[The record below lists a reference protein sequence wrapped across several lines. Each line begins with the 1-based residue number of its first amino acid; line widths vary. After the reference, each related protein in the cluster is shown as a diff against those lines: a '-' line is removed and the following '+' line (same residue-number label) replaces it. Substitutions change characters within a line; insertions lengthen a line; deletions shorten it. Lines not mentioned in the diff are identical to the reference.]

1 MRWTGRNQAFVM
13 VLAYVILM
21 PQAARGVAYVDSPPL
36 AKVVQGPVGQV
47 QKSASVQVPLITWG
61 GDIATILANGNS
73 RVTAKG
79 SIFEGLGLNL
89 KLVREDDFKKQVE
102 AYRRGDSPYLRGTVG
117 MISMASELLSADPRT
132 KPVVIYQMTWS
143 SGGDALVVKEGI
155 KTVSDLRGRTIA
167 VQAYGPHVQLLTEM
181 LRDAGLSTRDVT
193 IKWTRDLTG
202 TDATTPAAALTS
214 PEVHAATVISPDA
227 LMLTSNGTVGTGAE
241 GSIKGARILLTTK
254 TANRIIAD
262 VYAVR
267 SDYFG
272 ANRDQV
278 ENFVKGLMLA
288 EEELRGLFRN
298 KEARLKDYQKC
309 ITAAAEILLDS
320 TQAVADTEAMYND
333 CEYVG
338 FKGNVKFFTD
348 PNYPRKL
355 LKLGEEAQVAFASLG
370 LIGRGVPL
378 DDAKWDYERLK
389 TGLKDTAGVEL
400 PRFDRERVASVITRK
415 QQQGTLAEGELFA
428 FEVYFQPNQNTFPA
442 DLYADSFGRV
452 VELASTYGGAL
463 ISVEGHSDPM
473 AYLKGKKQGNPEV
486 VLGRIKQSAK
496 NLSLTRATAV
506 RDSVIAYARDRGI
519 TLDESQ
525 FAVVG
530 HGITQPKSGICGTDP
545 CPPKT
550 EQEWRDNMRV
560 EFRIIQVE
568 AESAVFKPL

>member
-1 MRWTGRNQAFVM
+1 MRWNGRNRAFLT
-13 VLAYVILM
+13 VLGLGFLISRFAWGA
-21 PQAARGVAYVDSPPL
+21 QYVDSPPL
-36 AKVVQGPVGQV
+36 VKVVHGPVGQV
-47 QKSASVQVPLITWG
+47 QKSTSVQVPLITWG
-61 GDIATILANGNS
+61 GDIATILANGNA

-79 SIFEGLGLNL
+79 SIFDRLGLNL

-102 AYRRGDSPYLRGTVG
+102 AYRRGETPYLRGTLG
-117 MISMASELLSADPRT
+117 MLAMASELLAGEPRT

-155 KTVSDLRGRTIA
+155 KTVSDLKGRTIA

-181 LRDAGLSTRDVT
+181 LRDAGLSIRDVT

-202 TDATTPAAALTS
+202 TESTPAKALS
-214 PEVHAATVISPDA
+214 NPDVHAATVITPDA

-241 GSIKGARILLTTK
+241 GSIRGARILLTTK

-267 SDYFG
+267 SDYF
-272 ANRDQV
+272 AAHRDQV
-278 ENFVKGLMLA
+278 ENFVRGLMLA
-288 EEELRGLFRN
+288 EEELRDLFKN
-298 KEARLKDYQKC
+298 KEPRLKDYQKSVA
-309 ITAAAEILLDS
+309 AAAEILLDS
-320 TQAVADTEAMYND
+320 AQAVADAEAMYND

-338 FKGNVKFFTD
+338 FRGNVRFFTD
-348 PNYPRKL
+348 QNYPRKL
-355 LKLGEEAQVAFASLG
+355 SKLNEEAQTAFASIG
-370 LIGRGVPL
+370 LIGKGIPL
-378 DDAKWDYERLK
+378 DHASWDYERFK
-389 TGLKDTAGVEL
+389 TGLKDTAGVEIQ
-400 PRFDRERVASVITRK
+400 RFDKERVASVITRK
-415 QQQGTLAEGELFA
+415 QQQGTLAEGELFS

-473 AYLKGKKQGNPEV
+473 AYLNGKKQGQPEV

-496 NLSLTRATAV
+496 NLSLTRAAAV
-506 RDSVIAYARDRGI
+506 RDSVIAYARNRGI

-530 HGITQPKSGICGTDP
+530 HGIIQPRSGICGSDP

>member
-1 MRWTGRNQAFVM
+1 MRWTGRNKACLM
-13 VLAYVILM
+13 MLALAMLM
-21 PQAARGVAYVDSPPL
+21 PRAVQGASYVESPPL

-47 QKSASVQVPLITWG
+47 QKSASIQVPLITWG
-61 GDIATILANGNS
+61 GDIATILANGNA
-73 RVTAKG
+73 RVTARG
-79 SIFEGLGLNL
+79 SIFDRLGLTL

-132 KPVVIYQMTWS
+132 KPVIIYQMTWS

-155 KTVSDLRGRTIA
+155 KTVGDLRGKTIA

-202 TDATTPAAALTS
+202 TEATPAAALS
-214 PEVHAATVISPDA
+214 SVEVHAATVISPDA

-272 ANRDQV
+272 SNRDQV
-278 ENFVKGLMLA
+278 EHFVKGLMLA
-288 EEELRGLFRN
+288 EEELRDLFKN
-298 KEARLKDYQKC
+298 KEARLKDYQPC
-309 ITAAAEILLDS
+309 VTAAAEILLDS
-320 TQAVADTEAMYND
+320 TQAVADAEAMYHD

-338 FKGNVKFFTD
+338 FKGNVKFFAN

-355 LKLGEEAQVAFASLG
+355 SKLGEEAQLAFAAIG

-378 DDAKWDYERLK
+378 EDARWDYERFK
-389 TGLKDTAGVEL
+389 SGLKDTAGVEL
-400 PRFDRERVASVITRK
+400 PRFDKERVASVITRK

-428 FEVYFQPNQNTFPA
+428 FEVFFQPNQNPFPA

-530 HGITQPKSGICGTDP
+530 HGIGQPKSGICGSDP

>member
-1 MRWTGRNQAFVM
+1 MRWTGRNKACLM
-13 VLAYVILM
+13 MLALAMLM
-21 PQAARGVAYVDSPPL
+21 PRAVQGASYVESPPL

-47 QKSASVQVPLITWG
+47 QKSASIQVPLITWG
-61 GDIATILANGNS
+61 GDIATILANGNA
-73 RVTAKG
+73 RVTARG
-79 SIFEGLGLNL
+79 SIFDRLGLTL

-132 KPVVIYQMTWS
+132 KPVIIYQMTWS

-155 KTVSDLRGRTIA
+155 KTVGDLRGKTIA

-202 TDATTPAAALTS
+202 TEATPAAALS
-214 PEVHAATVISPDA
+214 SVEVHAATVISPDA

-272 ANRDQV
+272 SNRDQV
-278 ENFVKGLMLA
+278 EHFVKGLMLA
-288 EEELRGLFRN
+288 EEELRDLFKN
-298 KEARLKDYQKC
+298 KEARLKDYQPC
-309 ITAAAEILLDS
+309 VTAAAEILLDS
-320 TQAVADTEAMYND
+320 TQAVADAEAMYHD

-338 FKGNVKFFTD
+338 FKGNVKFFAD

-355 LKLGEEAQVAFASLG
+355 SKLGEEAQAAFAAIG

-378 DDAKWDYERLK
+378 DDARWDYERFK
-389 TGLKDTAGVEL
+389 SGLKDTAGVEL
-400 PRFDRERVASVITRK
+400 PRFDKERVASVITRK

-428 FEVYFQPNQNTFPA
+428 FEVFFQPNQNTFPA

-530 HGITQPKSGICGTDP
+530 HGIGQPKSGICGSDP

>member
-1 MRWTGRNQAFVM
+1 MRWTGRNKACLM
-13 VLAYVILM
+13 MLALAMLM
-21 PQAARGVAYVDSPPL
+21 PRAVQGASYVESPPL

-47 QKSASVQVPLITWG
+47 QKSASIQVPLITWG
-61 GDIATILANGNS
+61 GDIATILANGNA
-73 RVTAKG
+73 RVTARG
-79 SIFEGLGLNL
+79 SIFDRLGLTL

-132 KPVVIYQMTWS
+132 KPVIIYQMTWS

-155 KTVSDLRGRTIA
+155 KTVGDLRGKTIA

-181 LRDAGLSTRDVT
+181 LRDAGLSIRDVT

-202 TDATTPAAALTS
+202 TEATPAAALS
-214 PEVHAATVISPDA
+214 SAEVHAATVISPDA

-272 ANRDQV
+272 SNRDQV
-278 ENFVKGLMLA
+278 EHFVKGLMLA
-288 EEELRGLFRN
+288 EEELRDLFKN
-298 KEARLKDYQKC
+298 KEARLKDYQPC
-309 ITAAAEILLDS
+309 VTAAAEILLDS
-320 TQAVADTEAMYND
+320 TQAVADAEAMYHD

-338 FKGNVKFFTD
+338 FKGNVKFFAD

-355 LKLGEEAQVAFASLG
+355 SKLGEEAQAAFAAIG

-378 DDAKWDYERLK
+378 DDARWDYERFK
-389 TGLKDTAGVEL
+389 SGLKDTAGVEL
-400 PRFDRERVASVITRK
+400 PRFDKERVASVITRK

-428 FEVYFQPNQNTFPA
+428 FEVFFQPNQNTFPA

-530 HGITQPKSGICGTDP
+530 HGIGQPKSGICGSDP

>member
-1 MRWTGRNQAFVM
+1 MRWTGRNKACLM
-13 VLAYVILM
+13 MLALAMLM
-21 PQAARGVAYVDSPPL
+21 PRAVQGASYVESPPL

-47 QKSASVQVPLITWG
+47 QKSASIQVPLITWG
-61 GDIATILANGNS
+61 GDIATILANGNA
-73 RVTAKG
+73 RVTARG
-79 SIFEGLGLNL
+79 SIFDRLGLTL

-132 KPVVIYQMTWS
+132 KPVIIYQMTWS

-155 KTVSDLRGRTIA
+155 KTVGDLRGKTIA

-202 TDATTPAAALTS
+202 TEATPAAALS
-214 PEVHAATVISPDA
+214 SVEVHAATVISPDA

-272 ANRDQV
+272 SNRDQV
-278 ENFVKGLMLA
+278 EHFVKGLMLA
-288 EEELRGLFRN
+288 EEELRDLFKN
-298 KEARLKDYQKC
+298 KEARLKDYQPC
-309 ITAAAEILLDS
+309 VTAAAEILLDS
-320 TQAVADTEAMYND
+320 TQAVADAEAMYHD

-338 FKGNVKFFTD
+338 FKGNVKFFAA

-355 LKLGEEAQVAFASLG
+355 SKLGEEAQAAFAAIG

-378 DDAKWDYERLK
+378 DDARWDYERFK
-389 TGLKDTAGVEL
+389 SGLKDTAGVEL
-400 PRFDRERVASVITRK
+400 PRFDKERVASVITRK

-428 FEVYFQPNQNTFPA
+428 FEVFFQPNQNTFPA

-530 HGITQPKSGICGTDP
+530 HGIGQPKSGICGSDP

>member
-1 MRWTGRNQAFVM
+1 MRWTGRNKASLM
-13 VLAYVILM
+13 MLALAMLM
-21 PQAARGVAYVDSPPL
+21 PRAVQGASYVESPPL
-36 AKVVQGPVGQV
+36 TKVVQGPVGQV
-47 QKSASVQVPLITWG
+47 QKGASIQVPLITWG
-61 GDIATILANGNS
+61 GDIATILANGNA
-73 RVTAKG
+73 RATARG
-79 SIFEGLGLNL
+79 SIFDRLGLTL

-102 AYRRGDSPYLRGTVG
+102 AYRRGDSPYLRGTLG
-117 MISMASELLSADPRT
+117 MISMASELLSADSRT
-132 KPVVIYQMTWS
+132 KPVIIYQMTWS

-155 KTVSDLRGRTIA
+155 KTVGDLRGKTIA

-202 TDATTPAAALTS
+202 TEATPAAALS
-214 PEVHAATVISPDA
+214 SAEVHAATVISPDA

-267 SDYFG
+267 SDYLG
-272 ANRDQV
+272 SNRDQV
-278 ENFVKGLMLA
+278 ENLVKGLMLA
-288 EEELRGLFRN
+288 EEELRDLFKN
-298 KEARLKDYQKC
+298 KEARLKDYQKA

-320 TQAVADTEAMYND
+320 TQAVADAEAMYND

-355 LKLGEEAQVAFASLG
+355 SKLGEEAQLAFAAIG

-378 DDAKWDYERLK
+378 EDARWDYERFK
-389 TGLKDTAGVEL
+389 SGLKDTAGVEL
-400 PRFDRERVASVITRK
+400 PRFDKERVASVITRK

-496 NLSLTRATAV
+496 NLSLTRAAAV
-506 RDSVIAYARDRGI
+506 RDSVIAYARNRGI

-530 HGITQPKSGICGTDP
+530 HGITQPKSGICGSDP

>member
-1 MRWTGRNQAFVM
+1 MRWTGTNKALLM
-13 VLAYVILM
+13 VLAFGLLISGSAHGVQYVE
-21 PQAARGVAYVDSPPL
+21 SPPL
-36 AKVVQGPVGQV
+36 AKVIQGQVGQV
-47 QKSASVQVPLITWG
+47 QKSPSVQVPLITWG
-61 GDIATILANGNS
+61 GDIATVLANGNS
-73 RVTAKG
+73 RTTAKG
-79 SIFEGLGLNL
+79 SIFDRLGLNL
-89 KLVREDDFKKQVE
+89 KLAREDDFKKQVE
-102 AYRRGDSPYLRGTVG
+102 AYRRGDSPYLRGTLG
-117 MISMASELLSADPRT
+117 MINMASELLSGDPRT
-132 KPVVIYQMTWS
+132 RPVIIYQMTWS

-155 KTVSDLRGRTIA
+155 KTVSDLKGKTIS

-181 LRDAGLSTRDVT
+181 LRDAGLSTREVV

-202 TDATTPAAALTS
+202 NDEAPAAALPS

-241 GSIKGARILLTTK
+241 GSVKGARILLTTK

-267 SDYFG
+267 SDYLEL
-272 ANRDQV
+272 NRDQV
-278 ENFVKGLMLA
+278 ENFVKGLMA
-288 EEELRGLFRN
+288 SEEELRDLFKN
-298 KEARLKDYQKC
+298 KEARLADYQKM
-309 ITAAAEILLDS
+309 IGAAAEILLDS
-320 TQAVADTEAMYND
+320 PQAVADAEAMYND

-338 FKGNVKFFTD
+338 YKGNVKFFGD
-348 PNYPRKL
+348 PNYPRNFSKL
-355 LKLGEEAQVAFASLG
+355 TEEAQIAFTSIG
-370 LIGRGVPL
+370 LIGKRVAL
-378 DDAKWDYERLK
+378 DHAKWDYERFK
-389 TGLKDTAGVEL
+389 AGLKDTAGVEAQ
-400 PRFDRERVASVITRK
+400 RFDKDRVASVITRK
-415 QQQGTLAEGELFA
+415 QQQGALAEGELFS

-442 DLYADSFGRV
+442 DLYAEAFARV

-473 AYLKGKKQGNPEV
+473 AYLNGKKQGSPEV

-506 RDSVIAYARDRGI
+506 RNSVIAYAASRGI

-530 HGITQPKSGICGTDP
+530 HGIMRPKNGVCGNDP

-550 EQEWRDNMRV
+550 EQEWRNNMRV

-568 AESAVFKPL
+568 AESTVFKPF

>member
-1 MRWTGRNQAFVM
+1 MRWTGRNKASLM
-13 VLAYVILM
+13 MLALAMLM
-21 PQAARGVAYVDSPPL
+21 PRAVQGASYVESPPL
-36 AKVVQGPVGQV
+36 TKVVQGPVGQV
-47 QKSASVQVPLITWG
+47 QKGASIQVPLITWG
-61 GDIATILANGNS
+61 GDIATILANGNA
-73 RVTAKG
+73 RATARG
-79 SIFEGLGLNL
+79 SIFDRLGLTL

-117 MISMASELLSADPRT
+117 MISMASELLSADSRT
-132 KPVVIYQMTWS
+132 KPVIIYQMTWS

-155 KTVSDLRGRTIA
+155 KTVGDLRGKTIA

-202 TDATTPAAALTS
+202 TEATPAAALS
-214 PEVHAATVISPDA
+214 SAEVHAATVISPDA

-267 SDYFG
+267 SDYLG
-272 ANRDQV
+272 SNRDQV
-278 ENFVKGLMLA
+278 ENLVKGLMLA
-288 EEELRGLFRN
+288 EEELRDLFKN
-298 KEARLKDYQKC
+298 KEARLKDYQKA

-320 TQAVADTEAMYND
+320 TQAVADAEAMYND

-355 LKLGEEAQVAFASLG
+355 SKLGEEAQLAFAAIG

-378 DDAKWDYERLK
+378 EDARWDYERFK
-389 TGLKDTAGVEL
+389 SGLKDTAGVEL
-400 PRFDRERVASVITRK
+400 PRFDKERVASVITRK

-496 NLSLTRATAV
+496 NLSLTRAAAV
-506 RDSVIAYARDRGI
+506 RDSVIAYARNRGI

-530 HGITQPKSGICGTDP
+530 HGITQPKSGICGSDP

>member
-1 MRWTGRNQAFVM
+1 MRWTGRNKACLM
-13 VLAYVILM
+13 MLALGMLM
-21 PQAARGVAYVDSPPL
+21 PRAVQGASYVESPSL
-36 AKVVQGPVGQV
+36 TKVVQGPVGQV

-61 GDIATILANGNS
+61 GDIATILANGNA

-79 SIFEGLGLNL
+79 SIFDRLGLTL

-102 AYRRGDSPYLRGTVG
+102 VYRRGDSPYLRGTVG

-132 KPVVIYQMTWS
+132 KPVIIYQMTWS

-155 KTVSDLRGRTIA
+155 KTVGDLRGKTIA

-181 LRDAGLSTRDVT
+181 LRDAGLSIRDVT

-202 TDATTPAAALTS
+202 TEATPAAALS
-214 PEVHAATVISPDA
+214 SAEVHAATVISPDA
-227 LMLTSNGTVGTGAE
+227 LMLSSNGTVGTGAE

-272 ANRDQV
+272 SNRDQV

-288 EEELRGLFRN
+288 EEELRDLFKN
-298 KEARLKDYQKC
+298 KESRLKDYQPC

-320 TQAVADTEAMYND
+320 TQAVADAEAMYND

-338 FKGNVKFFTD
+338 FKGNVKFFAD
-348 PNYPRKL
+348 PKYPRKL
-355 LKLGEEAQVAFASLG
+355 SKLGEEAQAAFAAIG

-378 DDAKWDYERLK
+378 DDARWDYERFK
-389 TGLKDTAGVEL
+389 SGLKDTAGVEL
-400 PRFDRERVASVITRK
+400 PRFDKERVASVITRK

-530 HGITQPKSGICGTDP
+530 HGITQPKSGVCGTDP

>member
-1 MRWTGRNQAFVM
+1 MRWTGRNQAFVIM
-13 VLAYVILM
+13 LALGMLM
-21 PQAARGVAYVDSPPL
+21 PQAARGAAYVDSPPL
-36 AKVVQGPVGQV
+36 TKVVQGPVGQV
-47 QKSASVQVPLITWG
+47 QKSVPIQVPLITWG

-73 RVTAKG
+73 RATAKG
-79 SIFEGLGLNL
+79 SIFDALGLKL

-155 KTVSDLRGRTIA
+155 KTVSDLRGKTIV

-181 LRDAGLSTRDVT
+181 LRDAGLSTREVT

-202 TDATTPAAALTS
+202 TDATPAAALTS
-214 PEVHAATVISPDA
+214 PEVHAATVITPDA

-267 SDYFG
+267 SDFFG
-272 ANRDQV
+272 SNRDQV

-288 EEELRGLFRN
+288 EEELRDLFRN

-309 ITAAAEILLDS
+309 ITGAAEILLDS

-355 LKLGEEAQVAFASLG
+355 LKLGEEAQIAFASLG
-370 LIGRGVPL
+370 LISRGVPL

-506 RDSVIAYARDRGI
+506 RDSVIAYARERGI

-530 HGITQPKSGICGTDP
+530 HGIMHPKSGICGSEP

>member
-1 MRWTGRNQAFVM
+1 MRWTGRNKACLM
-13 VLAYVILM
+13 MLALAMLM
-21 PQAARGVAYVDSPPL
+21 PRAVQGASYVESPPL

-47 QKSASVQVPLITWG
+47 QKSASIQIPLITWG
-61 GDIATILANGNS
+61 GDIATILANGNA
-73 RVTAKG
+73 RVTARG
-79 SIFEGLGLNL
+79 SIFDRLGLTL

-132 KPVVIYQMTWS
+132 KPVIIYQMTWS

-155 KTVSDLRGRTIA
+155 KTVGDLRGKTIA

-202 TDATTPAAALTS
+202 TEATPAAALS
-214 PEVHAATVISPDA
+214 SVEVHAATVISPDA

-272 ANRDQV
+272 SNRDQV
-278 ENFVKGLMLA
+278 EHFVKGLMLA
-288 EEELRGLFRN
+288 EEELRDLFKN
-298 KEARLKDYQKC
+298 KEARLKDYQPC
-309 ITAAAEILLDS
+309 VTAAAEILLDS
-320 TQAVADTEAMYND
+320 TQAVADAEAMYHD

-338 FKGNVKFFTD
+338 FKGNVKFFAD

-355 LKLGEEAQVAFASLG
+355 SKLGEEAQAAFAAIG

-378 DDAKWDYERLK
+378 DDARWDYERFK
-389 TGLKDTAGVEL
+389 SGLKDTAGVEL
-400 PRFDRERVASVITRK
+400 PRFDKERVASVITRK

-428 FEVYFQPNQNTFPA
+428 FEVFFQPNQNTFPA

-530 HGITQPKSGICGTDP
+530 HGIGQPKSGICGSDP

>member
-1 MRWTGRNQAFVM
+1 MRWTGRNQAFVIM
-13 VLAYVILM
+13 LALGMLM
-21 PQAARGVAYVDSPPL
+21 PQVARGAAYVDSPPL
-36 AKVVQGPVGQV
+36 TKVVQGPVGQV
-47 QKSASVQVPLITWG
+47 QKSVPIQVPLITWG

-73 RVTAKG
+73 RATAKG
-79 SIFEGLGLNL
+79 SIFDALGLKL

-155 KTVSDLRGRTIA
+155 KTVSDLRGKTIV

-181 LRDAGLSTRDVT
+181 LRDAGLSTREVT

-202 TDATTPAAALTS
+202 TDATPAAALTS
-214 PEVHAATVISPDA
+214 PEVHAATVITPDA

-267 SDYFG
+267 SDFFG
-272 ANRDQV
+272 SNRDQV

-288 EEELRGLFRN
+288 EEELRDLFRN

-309 ITAAAEILLDS
+309 ITGAAEILLDS

-355 LKLGEEAQVAFASLG
+355 LKLGEEAQIAFASLG
-370 LIGRGVPL
+370 LISRGVPL

-506 RDSVIAYARDRGI
+506 RDSVIAYARERGI

-530 HGITQPKSGICGTDP
+530 HGIMHPKSGICGSEP

>member
-530 HGITQPKSGICGTDP
+530 HGIMHPKSGICGGEP

>member
-1 MRWTGRNQAFVM
+1 MRWTGRNKACLM
-13 VLAYVILM
+13 MLALAMLM
-21 PQAARGVAYVDSPPL
+21 PRAVQGASYVESPPL

-47 QKSASVQVPLITWG
+47 QKSASIQVPLITWG
-61 GDIATILANGNS
+61 GDIATILANGNA
-73 RVTAKG
+73 RVTARG
-79 SIFEGLGLNL
+79 SIFDRLGLTL

-202 TDATTPAAALTS
+202 TEATPAAALS
-214 PEVHAATVISPDA
+214 SAEVHAATVISPDA

-272 ANRDQV
+272 SNRDQV
-278 ENFVKGLMLA
+278 EHFVKGLMLA
-288 EEELRGLFRN
+288 EEELRDLFKN
-298 KEARLKDYQKC
+298 KEARLKDYQPC
-309 ITAAAEILLDS
+309 VTAAAEILLDS
-320 TQAVADTEAMYND
+320 TQAVADAEAMYHD

-338 FKGNVKFFTD
+338 FKGNVKFFAD

-355 LKLGEEAQVAFASLG
+355 SKLGEEAQAAFAAIG

-378 DDAKWDYERLK
+378 DDARWDYERFK
-389 TGLKDTAGVEL
+389 SGLKDTAGVEL
-400 PRFDRERVASVITRK
+400 PRFDKERVASVITRK

-428 FEVYFQPNQNTFPA
+428 FEVFFQPNQNTFPA

-530 HGITQPKSGICGTDP
+530 HGIGQPKSGICGSDP

>member
-1 MRWTGRNQAFVM
+1 MRWTGRNKACLM
-13 VLAYVILM
+13 MLALAMLM
-21 PQAARGVAYVDSPPL
+21 PRAVQGASYVESPPL

-47 QKSASVQVPLITWG
+47 QKSASIQIPLITWG
-61 GDIATILANGNS
+61 GDIATILANGNA
-73 RVTAKG
+73 RVTARG
-79 SIFEGLGLNL
+79 SIFDRLGLTL

-132 KPVVIYQMTWS
+132 KPVIIYQMTWS

-155 KTVSDLRGRTIA
+155 KTVGDLRGKTIA

-202 TDATTPAAALTS
+202 TEATPAAALS
-214 PEVHAATVISPDA
+214 SVEVHAATVISPDA

-272 ANRDQV
+272 SNRDQV
-278 ENFVKGLMLA
+278 EHFVKGLMLA
-288 EEELRGLFRN
+288 EEELRDLFKN
-298 KEARLKDYQKC
+298 KEARLKDYQPC
-309 ITAAAEILLDS
+309 VTAAAEILLDS
-320 TQAVADTEAMYND
+320 TQAVADAEAMYHD

-338 FKGNVKFFTD
+338 FKGNVKFFAA

-355 LKLGEEAQVAFASLG
+355 SKLGEEAQAAFAAIG

-378 DDAKWDYERLK
+378 DDARWDYERFK
-389 TGLKDTAGVEL
+389 SGLKDTAGVEL
-400 PRFDRERVASVITRK
+400 PRFDKERVASVITRK

-428 FEVYFQPNQNTFPA
+428 FEVFFQPNQNTFPA

-530 HGITQPKSGICGTDP
+530 HGIGQPKSGICGSDP

>member
-1 MRWTGRNQAFVM
+1 MRWTGRNKACLM
-13 VLAYVILM
+13 MLALAMLM
-21 PQAARGVAYVDSPPL
+21 PRAVQGASYVESPPL

-47 QKSASVQVPLITWG
+47 QKSASIQIPLITWG
-61 GDIATILANGNS
+61 GDIATILANGNA
-73 RVTAKG
+73 RVTARG
-79 SIFEGLGLNL
+79 SIFDRLGLTL

-132 KPVVIYQMTWS
+132 KPVIIYQMTWS

-155 KTVSDLRGRTIA
+155 KTVGDLRGKTIA

-202 TDATTPAAALTS
+202 TEATPAAALS
-214 PEVHAATVISPDA
+214 SVEVHAATVISPDA

-272 ANRDQV
+272 SNRDQV
-278 ENFVKGLMLA
+278 EHFVKGLMLA
-288 EEELRGLFRN
+288 EEELRDLFKN
-298 KEARLKDYQKC
+298 KEARLKDYQPC
-309 ITAAAEILLDS
+309 VTAAAEILLDS
-320 TQAVADTEAMYND
+320 TQAVADAEAMYHD

-338 FKGNVKFFTD
+338 FKGNVKFFAD
-348 PNYPRKL
+348 PNYPRNL
-355 LKLGEEAQVAFASLG
+355 SKLGEEAQAAFAAIG

-378 DDAKWDYERLK
+378 EDARWDYERFK
-389 TGLKDTAGVEL
+389 SGLKDTAGVEL
-400 PRFDRERVASVITRK
+400 PRFDKERVASVITRK

-428 FEVYFQPNQNTFPA
+428 FEVFFQPNQNTFPA

-530 HGITQPKSGICGTDP
+530 HGIGQPKSGICGSDP